1 MFLPSAGG
9 TFAIDLGATPDD
21 VTHIT
26 ALPSR
31 AELLSATSPGGGG
44 LDFSVKGE
52 GKLVIDLANPNG
64 RAVSVTGAT
73 VTSLVGDRLELSLTG
88 LGQHDVSVRIQQPSS
103 YTVAATE
110 ATAVE
115 GAAGADG
122 TLVFTV
128 TRDGATNTAETVS
141 YVLGGTATS
150 GTDYTAT
157 PAGSVSFGVGETSKT
172 ITVTAAADILAEA
185 AETVV
190 LTLTGASAGGQ
201 IGAAASASGDIQD
214 AKMAPVTAVSS
225 TTTASTISGTA
236 AAGSAVS
243 VFDGTTLI
251 GTTTASST
259 GTWSVQIARLS
270 DTVHTLSAT
279 TNTAA
284 APGDTTG
291 VTLFG
296 STLADALTGGT
307 ANDLLLGNAGAD
319 TLQGGGGNDTLNGGA
334 GADGWPAAWAMT
346 RTSSMPATW
355 WWRTP
360 ARAPTGVFG
369 GDLDARREP
378 RAPDPHR
385 HRGHRRHRQRCGERH
400 RRQRGGQHPQG
411 RRRQR
416 HAERRRRR
424 DRLAGGLGDD
434 AYIVDAGDVVV
445 ENAGEGTD
453 AVFSAVTWTL
463 GANLERLTLT
473 GTAAIDGTG
482 NDAANALAG
491 NAAANTL
498 RAAAATTR

>member
-9 TFAIDLGATPDD
+9 SFTIDLGATPDD

-88 LGQHDVSVRIQQPSS
+88 LGQHDVSVRMQAPSS
-103 YTVAATE
+103 YTVAATK

-128 TRDGATNTAETVS
+128 TRDGATNTVETVS
-141 YVLGGTATS
+141 YVLGGTATA

-157 PAGSVSFGVGETSKT
+157 PAGSVTFGVGETSKT
-172 ITVTAAADILAEA
+172 VTVTATADILAEG
-185 AETVV
+185 AETVL

-201 IGAAASASGDIQD
+201 VGATPASGAIQD
-214 AKMAPVTAVSS
+214 AKMVPVTAVSS

-243 VFDGTTLI
+243 VFDGATLI
-251 GTTTASST
+251 GTATASST
-259 GTWSVQIARLS
+259 GTWSVQVARLS
-270 DTVHTLSAT
+270 DTVHTLSAR

-319 TLQGGGGNDTLNGGA
+319 TLNGGAGADTLNGGA
-334 GADGWPAAWAMT
+334 GNDRYVVDSAADVVVDSAGTDTVEASVSYVLATGLANLVLAGTAAING
-346 RTSSMPATW
+346 
-355 WWRTP
+355 
-360 ARAPTGVFG
+360 TGNDAANALTGNAAANSLSG
-369 GDLDARREP
+369 GAGNDTLD
-378 RAPDPHR
+378 
-385 HRGHRRHRQRCGERH
+385 
-400 RRQRGGQHPQG
+400 GGAG
-411 RRRQR
+411 
-416 HAERRRRR
+416 A
-424 DRLAGGLGDD
+424 DTLTGGLGNDV
-434 AYIVDAGDVVV
+434 YIVDAGDVVV
-445 ENAGEGTD
+445 ENAGGGTD
-453 AVFSAVTWTL
+453 EVRSAASWTL
-463 GANLERLTLT
+463 AANIERLTLT

-482 NDAANALAG
+482 NDDANLITG

-498 RAAAATTR
+498 NGGGGNDTLSGAGGADG